1 MLHNFMTSRL
11 RRLVRV
17 CLAVISLT
25 AFSHRI
31 FKHKTIDKIF
41 HVMFVFVHNPPIFP
55 LLLTYSLK
63 INSSLVLTHAVY
75 TGRPTASSKRRG
87 VTGSRV
93 RPHAEK
99 RRRAAMQH
107 ARGIRRTTAVEKVL
121 SLATFR
127 YTFVRENVTSLSDG
141 FLLVFFIKNFMSS
154 AC

>member
-1 MLHNFMTSRL
+1 MKVGNTNSKYSKYSMLHNFMTSRL

-55 LLLTYSLK
+55 VLLTYSLK

-75 TGRPTASSKRRG
+75 TGRPTASYRRRG
-87 VTGSRV
+87 VTGSRGHGSDHTRRSVAEQPCSMPAVYDV
-93 RPHAEK
+93 R
-99 RRRAAMQH
+99 R
-107 ARGIRRTTAVEKVL
+107 
-121 SLATFR
+121 
-127 YTFVRENVTSLSDG
+127 
-141 FLLVFFIKNFMSS
+141 LLKQF
-154 AC
+154 